1 MIYNV
6 IKDTA
11 NGVYLEITVYINL
24 HCRFFFNR
32 KEVNISLVFL
42 VNKRDANRK
51 IVLP

>member
-32 KEVNISLVFL
+32 TLKVLFPFL

-51 IVLP
+51 ILLP